1 VSEVMELHGVGVG
14 SRAIM
19 GRVWLLG
26 TASATMEPRDATRT
40 PEDERVALRDSIAAT
55 VAKLR
60 AGGADADSV
69 SREIMEALLVLVE
82 DPELVELAM
91 PSLEQGRD
99 GATALQSALEEF
111 SEMMGD
117 DEEFQSRV
125 GDLMA
130 IGREIGS
137 FHRGETNTLALPS
150 EGEWVIVADDLTPL
164 ETSKFGPAVVGVVT
178 EYGGPTSHTAIIC
191 RARNIPAVVGCTGAL
206 QLNHGSSLLLDP
218 TGDRVVAG
226 GNLSMQTAS
235 LRLPPLMDSP
245 LITVRANIATAE
257 EARLASQTSARGVG
271 LFRTEV
277 LYLSAQAAPTLADQQ
292 AHYRE
297 VFQAAPPGKI
307 IVRTIDAGSDKPVP
321 FLSLAQEENP
331 ALGVRGF
338 RMATHHA
345 GFIKTQLRAIAAAI
359 LDTGRDVG
367 VMAPMV
373 STVDEVQHFAAL
385 CGEAGIA
392 QVGIMVE
399 TPAIISVLPDLHGLI
414 SFISIGTNDLS
425 QYLFAADRLNPA
437 LSSFNSP
444 WQPALLRE
452 IKRIVEGAG
461 VLGIPVGVCGESGAD
476 PIVAIVLAGLGVE
489 SVSAAS
495 AAVDEVAQALQAVTL
510 DIAQKCAKVAMVATS
525 PEQARRDV
533 LEILEAL

>member
-1 VSEVMELHGVGVG
+1 MSKLVELQGVGVG

-19 GRVWLLG
+19 GEVWLLG
-26 TASATMEPRDATRT
+26 AASTTMEPRDATRA
-40 PEDERVALRDSIAAT
+40 PEDERLALQDSIAAT

-60 AGGADADSV
+60 AGGADVDSV
-69 SREIMEALLVLVE
+69 SREIMEALLVMIE
-82 DPELVELAM
+82 DPELVELAT
-91 PSLEQGRD
+91 PSLEKGRD

-137 FHRGETNTLALPS
+137 FHRGETNTIDLPS
-150 EGEWVIVADDLTPL
+150 EGEWVVVAEDLTPL

-206 QLNHGSSLLLDP
+206 QLKHGSSVLLDP
-218 TGDRVVAG
+218 TGNRVVAG

-235 LRLPPLMDSP
+235 LALSPLMDTP
-245 LITVRANIATAE
+245 LITVRANIGTAE
-257 EARLASQTSARGVG
+257 EASLARQTSARGVG

-277 LYLSAQAAPTLADQQ
+277 LYLSAQTAPALAEQQ
-292 AHYRE
+292 ARYRD
-297 VFQAAPPGKI
+297 VFLAAPPGKI
-307 IVRTIDAGSDKPVP
+307 IVRTIDAGSDKPVR
-321 FLSLAQEENP
+321 FLSLAHEENP

-338 RMATHHA
+338 RMAIQHA
-345 GFIKTQLRAIAAAI
+345 DFIKTQLQAIAAAI

-373 STVDEVQHFAAL
+373 STVDEVRHFAAL
-385 CGEAGIA
+385 CSEAGIA

-452 IKRIVEGAG
+452 IKRIVEGAA

-495 AAVDEVAQALQAVTL
+495 AAVDEVAKALKAVNMDT
-510 DIAQKCAKVAMVATS
+510 AQKCAKVAMVATS
-525 PEQARRDV
+525 PEEARSNV

>member
-1 VSEVMELHGVGVG
+1 
-14 SRAIM
+14 
-19 GRVWLLG
+19 
-26 TASATMEPRDATRT
+26 
-40 PEDERVALRDSIAAT
+40 
-55 VAKLR
+55 
-60 AGGADADSV
+60 
-69 SREIMEALLVLVE
+69 
-82 DPELVELAM
+82 
-91 PSLEQGRD
+91 
-99 GATALQSALEEF
+99 
-111 SEMMGD
+111 
-117 DEEFQSRV
+117 
-125 GDLMA
+125 
-130 IGREIGS
+130 
-137 FHRGETNTLALPS
+137 
-150 EGEWVIVADDLTPL
+150 
-164 ETSKFGPAVVGVVT
+164 
-178 EYGGPTSHTAIIC
+178 
-191 RARNIPAVVGCTGAL
+191 
-206 QLNHGSSLLLDP
+206 
-218 TGDRVVAG
+218 
-226 GNLSMQTAS
+226 
-235 LRLPPLMDSP
+235 
-245 LITVRANIATAE
+245 
-257 EARLASQTSARGVG
+257 
-271 LFRTEV
+271 
-277 LYLSAQAAPTLADQQ
+277 
-292 AHYRE
+292 
-297 VFQAAPPGKI
+297 
-307 IVRTIDAGSDKPVP
+307 
-321 FLSLAQEENP
+321 
-331 ALGVRGF
+331 
-338 RMATHHA
+338 
-345 GFIKTQLRAIAAAI
+345 
-359 LDTGRDVG
+359 
-367 VMAPMV
+367 MV